1 VVKGLSGSERK
12 KVYVTRRLPEEA
24 MKLLEEKFD
33 VEVWTEEMPPPK
45 EVLIE
50 KVKNIDGLIC
60 LLTEKI
66 DEEVINAA
74 GPRLRGICQVAVGY
88 DNIDVEAATKK
99 GIYVT
104 NTPGVLTETTAD
116 YAFALLMATARRI
129 AEADRYVRSGKW
141 KIPWG
146 LMMLLGQDIW
156 GKTIGIIGMGRIG
169 TAVARRAKGMNM
181 KILYYDVVRNEKA
194 EKELG
199 AKYVDLETL
208 LKESDFVTLHVPLL
222 PSTRHL
228 INEERL
234 KLMKK
239 TACLINTSRG
249 PVVDEKALY
258 KALKE
263 GWIWAAGLDV
273 WEKEPTDPD
282 NPLLKLDNVT
292 ASPHIAS
299 GSIATRTKMALMAVE
314 NMIAILEGKVP
325 PNLVNK
331 EVLKVRPPTS

>member
-1 VVKGLSGSERK
+1 LSGSERK
-12 KVYVTRRLPEEA
+12 KVYVTRKLPEEA

>member
-33 VEVWTEEMPPPK
+33 VEIWTEEMPPPK